1 MVNDEDVQLWMYFPL
16 PNPERGLQSR
26 VPARNQAMDG
36 SAAKGAV
43 SMQFGALFKSLPRT
57 PIFPTTI
64 TI

>member
-1 MVNDEDVQLWMYFPL
+1 MNDEDVPLWMYFPL
-16 PNPERGLQSR
+16 PNTERGLQSR

-43 SMQFGALFKSLPRT
+43 GMQFGALFKSLPRT
-57 PIFPTTI
+57 PIVPNTI